1 MPVSKEQVL
10 ATAAL
15 CRLDLSVSSA
25 HARPENP
32 EERTAR
38 IASQLDAVVGYMDIL
53 NRVDTSQVEPL
64 YSPLRQHV
72 APPRPDV
79 VEKRLSA
86 EEVTA
91 NAPMRQQCFFAVPPV
106 I

>member
-1 MPVSKEQVL
+1 MPVTKEQVL

-32 EERTAR
+32 DERASR

-53 NRVDTSQVEPL
+53 DQVDTENVEPL
-64 YSPLRQHV
+64 YEPLLHI
-72 APPRPDV
+72 APPRQDKA
-79 VEKRLSA
+79 EKRRTPD
-86 EEVTA
+86 EVLA
-91 NAPMRQQCFFAVPPV
+91 NAPQRQQNFFVVPPV